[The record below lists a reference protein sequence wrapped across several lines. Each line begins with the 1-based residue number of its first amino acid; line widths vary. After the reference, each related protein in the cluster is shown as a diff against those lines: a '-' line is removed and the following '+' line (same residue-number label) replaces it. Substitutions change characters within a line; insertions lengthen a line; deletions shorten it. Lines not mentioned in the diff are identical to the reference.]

1 MKFQQEIFKCQNLSR
16 MTQHAA
22 ATAIAKEI
30 EKITEGKTSQKTI
43 LNWIRGEK
51 SPTGI
56 AWDVAIKALKAA
68 EQKQAQKVVNSPLSK
83 KTRLSIAR

>member
-1 MKFQQEIFKCQNLSR
+1 MKFQQELFRCRNLSQ
-16 MTQHAA
+16 MTHAA
-22 ATAIAKEI
+22 AAAAIAKEI

-56 AWDVAIKALKAA
+56 AWDVALKALKSA
-68 EQKQAQKVVNSPLSK
+68 EQVQAQKVKSSPLNK
-83 KTRLSIAR
+83 KIRLNIGR